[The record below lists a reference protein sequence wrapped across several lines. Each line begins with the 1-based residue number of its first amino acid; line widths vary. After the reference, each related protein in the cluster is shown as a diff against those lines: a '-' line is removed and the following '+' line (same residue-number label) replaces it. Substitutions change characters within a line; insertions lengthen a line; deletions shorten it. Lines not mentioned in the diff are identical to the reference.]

1 MKITIEDERIETK
14 VLEGEAAFVLVQTAC
29 GNGKMD
35 NELFFGGNITLN
47 WLYREVA
54 EQAAVKLVETM
65 NEYNE
70 ENPDSPIPVARR
82 MDILGSLVGGV
93 EDVERKAIEGWAEKS
108 SDEEIMEAMDAT
120 KDLLAKILKN
130 CGKRQGESNDS
141 NEM

>member
-14 VLEGEAAFVLVQTAC
+14 VLEGEAAFVLVQTDC

-54 EQAAVKLVETM
+54 KQAAVQLVEAM
-65 NEYNE
+65 NKYNE
-70 ENPDSPIPVARR
+70 ENPDSPIPITRR
-82 MDILGSLVGGV
+82 IDILGSLVDGV
-93 EDVERKAIEGWAEKS
+93 KDVKRKAIEGWVEKS
-108 SDEEIMEAMDAT
+108 SDEEAMKVMNAA